1 MSERILFITGKLAEK
16 SLRRTLTDLSS
27 LTFDYDIRVLGAAVA
42 ALMTT
47 DFIHRRLDDVEGFDR
62 ILIPGRCRGDMEALT
77 AGFGVPFARGPEEL
91 KDLPRFFGI
100 DGQPHDLTR
109 TDMLIFA
116 ELVEAPLCSVATI
129 LERAGRYRD
138 DGADVIDIGCLP
150 DTAFPH
156 LEDTVAALKAA
167 DFKVSVDSL
176 VDEELLR
183 GGRAGAD
190 YLFSLSAETLWIADE
205 VDSVPILIG
214 DEPTDIESLFHTI
227 EEFAGRGR
235 PFLADAIL
243 DPIHYGLTRSIVRY
257 DKLRE
262 RYPTVEILMGI
273 GNVTELTHADTLG
286 INAILVG
293 IASEL
298 EVAGL
303 LTTEVSRHCATVVK
317 EIDHARRVMLA
328 AREHSSPPR
337 HIDEGLLA
345 LHERDPFPYDDA
357 EIEEFSNQVKDL
369 NFRIQVTTN
378 GISIYNRD
386 GRRIATDPYDLF
398 PALGVDEDGPHAFYL
413 GLELARAQIA
423 WQLGKR
429 YEQDEELEWGTLTA
443 REPHH
448 RRPFEVE
455 KSTLKARKK
464 RRRRSGSS

>member
-214 DEPTDIESLFHTI
+214 DSEISTTKKLQSADIGKFLHNTGTKVWAQGARAYLAVGPAVSAMTEM
-227 EEFAGRGR
+227 AGGGT
-235 PFLADAIL
+235 PMPSVFKGMNSGL
-243 DPIHYGLTRSIVRY
+243 DGLTFKTLKS
-257 DKLRE
+257 E
-262 RYPTVEILMGI
+262 
-273 GNVTELTHADTLG
+273 AD
-286 INAILVG
+286 
-293 IASEL
+293 
-298 EVAGL
+298 
-303 LTTEVSRHCATVVK
+303 
-317 EIDHARRVMLA
+317 
-328 AREHSSPPR
+328 
-337 HIDEGLLA
+337 
-345 LHERDPFPYDDA
+345 
-357 EIEEFSNQVKDL
+357 
-369 NFRIQVTTN
+369 
-378 GISIYNRD
+378 
-386 GRRIATDPYDLF
+386 
-398 PALGVDEDGPHAFYL
+398 
-413 GLELARAQIA
+413 RAQIELTLNGRTELMA
-423 WQLGKR
+423 FTKVEERWVPTDVVDQWAKMKPSIESFLDSLESPETHKLMDDMEKILDQMIADLDKLEAIQSRGKFFTA
-429 YEQDEELEWGTLTA
+429 LEKMGKKYVDQFKDVVTLP
-443 REPHH
+443 R
-448 RRPFEVE
+448 
-455 KSTLKARKK
+455 
-464 RRRRSGSS
+464 